1 MALKPTEIPTAP
13 AGTRELLMGNHAL
26 VRAFCEAGVQVVT
39 TYPGSPTPEI
49 AAGLLAAKPEGLYFE
64 YSTNEIVATEFA
76 FGAALAGAPSCVFF
90 KSVGLNVAADAFV
103 QLPLYELPGG
113 LVVIVGDDPSAL
125 SSQNEQD
132 NRRYVRLCYMP
143 MLEPSDAQE
152 TKDMFVWASRV
163 AREHR
168 TAIMLRMTTRISHGS
183 MPVEFGALPE
193 SPVEPAGVPDKTQ
206 VPIAADAVAMK
217 GKALE
222 RLIEFGQ
229 YAEADDWNYVVRQA
243 GTDAGCG
250 IICGGAAF
258 AATRTALRLLGR
270 GAEILKLGLSYP
282 LPRRKLVEFC
292 RSHDEVLV
300 IEELDPVL
308 EEELKVIAY
317 EEGLDCRISGLGK
330 YGRAEDFSAQLAE
343 LDPGRLT
350 RLLGKRFGIDYPL
363 EVLDLSDKAPKRL
376 PQLCPGCGHRSAVFG
391 TKMAVGRRGHAQADI
406 GCHTM
411 SYFPPYEL
419 GESLVCM
426 GAGPTIAQGIKHV
439 LGDSKVTS
447 FLGDST
453 FFHAGIEGLINAAW
467 NDHDVTVLLMD
478 NQITAMTGHQP
489 NPHSGRGPE
498 GSRPEIEPVKL
509 LQTLGFAQIEE
520 VEAWRIDEVREAVKR
535 GLAFAGPAVVVL
547 RHPCMLYTTR
557 QWRRERKMP
566 PPYRVDT
573 DKCTLKKTCIK
584 YFACPAFYFEP
595 AGAVQIDPE
604 LCIGCGCCAQVC
616 PEEAIVQDTEYV
628 RAY

>member
-13 AGTRELLMGNHAL
+13 AGTRELMMGNHAL
-26 VRAFCEAGVQVVT
+26 VRAFCEAGVRVVT

-49 AAGLLAAKPEGLYFE
+49 AAGLLAAKPEGIYFE
-64 YSTNEIVATEFA
+64 YSINEIVATEYA

-132 NRRYVRLCYMP
+132 NRRYARLCYMP
-143 MLEPSDAQE
+143 MLEPSNAVE
-152 TKDMFVWASRV
+152 AKEMFVYASRL

-168 TAIMLRMTTRISHGS
+168 TAIMLRLTTRIAHGS
-183 MPVEFGALPE
+183 MEIEFGELPGEPVEA
-193 SPVEPAGVPDKTQ
+193 AGVPDKRQ

-217 GKALE
+217 GLALQ
-222 RLIEFGQ
+222 RLVDFARYVE
-229 YAEADDWNYVVRQA
+229 EDRWNYRLKQE
-243 GTDAGCG
+243 GEDAGFG
-250 IICGGAAF
+250 IVCGGAAYG
-258 AATRTALRLLGR
+258 ATRSALRLLGR
-270 GAEILKLGLSYP
+270 GAEILKLGFSYP
-282 LPRRKLVEFC
+282 LPRKKLVEFC
-292 RSHDEVLV
+292 RDHDEVLV
-300 IEELDPVL
+300 VEELDPVV

-317 EEGLDCRISGLGK
+317 EEGLSCRISGLGK
-330 YGRAEDFSAQLAE
+330 YARAEDFSAQQAE
-343 LDPGRLT
+343 LDPGRLAA
-350 RLLGKRFGIDYPL
+350 LLGGRLGVEYPL
-363 EVLDLSDKAPKRL
+363 ETLDLSAGAPKRL
-376 PQLCPGCGHRSAVFG
+376 PQLCPGCGHRTAVYG

-426 GAGPTIAQGIKHV
+426 GAGPTIAQGVKQV
-439 LGDSKVTS
+439 LPESKVTS

-453 FFHAGIEGLINAAW
+453 FFHAGIEGVINAVW
-467 NDHDVTVLLMD
+467 NNHDVTILLMD

-489 NPHSGRGPE
+489 NPHSGRGPA
-498 GSRPEIEPVKL
+498 GSRPEIEPRRILESIGV
-509 LQTLGFAQIEE
+509 GHVEE
-520 VEAWRIDEVREAVKR
+520 VDAWRIDEVREAVKR
-535 GLAFAGPAVVVL
+535 GLEHAGPAVVVL

-557 QWRRERKMP
+557 QWKRERKMP
-566 PPYRVDT
+566 PPYRVDQE
-573 DKCTLKKTCIK
+573 KCALRKTCIK
-584 YFACPAFYFEP
+584 YFACPAFGFDGER
-595 AGAVQIDPE
+595 VRIDPE

-616 PEEAIVQDTEYV
+616 PEGAIVQDTEYE